1 MRVLAIGA
9 SGTIGRPLCEAL
21 EMRGHEVV
29 RAGRNGHDLA
39 VDIRSAESIE
49 TMYKNAG
56 TIDACLCVAES
67 GALDSF
73 EELTE
78 DMRLEN
84 MRGNFFGQINL
95 VLIGQ
100 KYLSD
105 GGSFTLSRGILADEA
120 WPGVTG
126 GTVISGRLQ
135 EPGRAL

>member
-1 MRVLAIGA
+1 MRVLAIGV

-39 VDIRSAESIE
+39 VGTRSAESIE

-78 DMRLEN
+78 DMLLEN
-84 MRGNFFGQINL
+84 MRGKLFG
-95 VLIGQ
+95 
-100 KYLSD
+100 SR
-105 GGSFTLSRGILADEA
+105 TLTACSCPLTARVVECGIAVERSLDVGDFRK
-120 WPGVTG
+120 PG
-126 GTVISGRLQ
+126 
-135 EPGRAL
+135 